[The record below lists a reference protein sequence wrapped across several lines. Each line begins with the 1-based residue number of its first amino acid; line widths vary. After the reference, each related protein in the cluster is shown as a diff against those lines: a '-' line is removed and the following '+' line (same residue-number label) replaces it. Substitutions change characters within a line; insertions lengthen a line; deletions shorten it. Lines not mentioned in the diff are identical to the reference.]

1 MHLRI
6 LDFNLLNFVY
16 IPVAE
21 QKGNLRKSFHP
32 CYASKGSAPFPIL
45 QMKGPKAPPCSYQ
58 MALGV
63 IKHLLYFWEQETC
76 EHLCETV
83 KPANSWMN

>member
-1 MHLRI
+1 MFEKRFCLWFQDPFTLFLTSDIFKKEMHLRI

-16 IPVAE
+16 ILVAE
-21 QKGNLRKSFHP
+21 QKGNLRKSSHP
-32 CYASKGSAPFPIL
+32 CYASKGSTPFPIL

-63 IKHLLYFWEQETC
+63 I
-76 EHLCETV
+76 
-83 KPANSWMN
+83 